1 MIGSMKTTLTTL
13 RTLENKDG
21 KQSLYLEHGDKK
33 GVKALAAL
41 RFNIIA
47 GYNKHLH
54 NQDLSPFC
62 NFKECAP
69 HLHLQTTEHLLVEC
83 QHFNDPRDYYIQ
95 QLERYQVKPDLNTML
110 GDLTK
115 IQQQDRAEAL
125 DIIIKFAN
133 IVTNEIKQQEVP
145 QET

>member
-1 MIGSMKTTLTTL
+1 M
-13 RTLENKDG
+13 
-21 KQSLYLEHGDKK
+21 
-33 GVKALAAL
+33 
-41 RFNIIA
+41 
-47 GYNKHLH
+47 
-54 NQDLSPFC
+54 
-62 NFKECAP
+62 
-69 HLHLQTTEHLLVEC
+69 
-83 QHFNDPRDYYIQ
+83 
-95 QLERYQVKPDLNTML
+95 KPDLNTML